1 MGCIDVKRKKELN
14 IFVSYGHKDDN
25 SSRKVPEVVDA
36 IIEQL
41 RKRNHNVWLDVDK
54 LKDADVTNWPNS
66 DWRSAIYT
74 NIKNSD
80 NVVGFLSE
88 KALRKSGVCLDELSI
103 AVSIPGRRIVTIL
116 LESQETM
123 KIPPTVSRIQWVDMS
138 EWKNHYDF
146 ASEHFF
152 EDGYF
157 EEKLAEIVDRI
168 EQEENHIY
176 QYDINFLVQVLNP
189 SNTVKTDLFDLLQH
203 ESDEAGNYIYEDRT
217 WLKEKIFDFISGD
230 KHYLLLIGGPGYG
243 KSQFIAHCIHNI
255 EDIYAYYFVKYN
267 KTEGKNDCN
276 VILRTLAFEIAVKM
290 PEYRRSLIDSIKAY
304 LVFSEERL
312 SDISNY
318 FSGLTDIEL
327 FEHLF
332 HCDMVHFID
341 GNPGRIVI
349 SIDAL
354 DEAEYNGNNP
364 VANLLLTTKDRW
376 PIFFKFILTSRETGN
391 VLSCFDYLG
400 QDCQIARLD
409 TGESDDDVKRYL
421 RKNLE
426 KEDIND
432 VYFDELTSRCEKTFI
447 YARLLIQSIENG
459 FMKLETID
467 DILLVPK
474 GYNGLLQH
482 YFSRAFN
489 KNEFDEVKL
498 PLGIMLANGGSIN
511 RRVLEQVVREQVPD
525 WTAGNFFLQMKSF
538 VVLQGDVVCFYH
550 KALNDWLRGD
560 ESGLYHIDEN
570 PYKSLIVNFCKRYI
584 KAFNKTVEEHYSD
597 TTGMDMFED
606 AEENGFDYETV
617 KYVFKNSINLMTKA
631 EKIQFKSSEIAFL
644 TLILWMSYRHS
655 ELTLLDEVFAIIKQ
669 NARKIKSYD
678 VRKQFYIA
686 IAYNIAGESEQAR
699 NNQIPNSKDIQAA
712 NITAVN
718 CHSAIEYFWFI
729 RNEFEQLPEFG
740 KLYSSVMDNIAFNTR
755 LMDEKSHE
763 KLELA
768 LSILED
774 LKIFELKELF
784 DGVEISLAH
793 LYYHE
798 GIIHYDMKLYDKALE
813 CLKTAEEYINQYD
826 EEDYLLGEGLFALVL
841 NQRAACNS
849 RIGERLKDVDI
860 DKANIYYKNS
870 IDDIKKSLEIK
881 LRLFGEN
888 SFYVAVAYDNIAR
901 FSKAYEIAQPTFVK
915 LSSGVYDYALRAIE
929 IAKRIF
935 SENGKTTARS
945 YMTLAWCMDADKM
958 YDKKF
963 VGYIKKAVEISP
975 VTYKKDAA
983 KLYNNAIE
991 YYKNISDLEEAII
1004 FIEEAEKLQ

>member
-1 MGCIDVKRKKELN
+1 
-14 IFVSYGHKDDN
+14 
-25 SSRKVPEVVDA
+25 
-36 IIEQL
+36 
-41 RKRNHNVWLDVDK
+41 
-54 LKDADVTNWPNS
+54 
-66 DWRSAIYT
+66 
-74 NIKNSD
+74 
-80 NVVGFLSE
+80 
-88 KALRKSGVCLDELSI
+88 
-103 AVSIPGRRIVTIL
+103 
-116 LESQETM
+116 
-123 KIPPTVSRIQWVDMS
+123 
-138 EWKNHYDF
+138 
-146 ASEHFF
+146 
-152 EDGYF
+152 
-157 EEKLAEIVDRI
+157 
-168 EQEENHIY
+168 
-176 QYDINFLVQVLNP
+176 
-189 SNTVKTDLFDLLQH
+189 
-203 ESDEAGNYIYEDRT
+203 
-217 WLKEKIFDFISGD
+217 
-230 KHYLLLIGGPGYG
+230 
-243 KSQFIAHCIHNI
+243 
-255 EDIYAYYFVKYN
+255 
-267 KTEGKNDCN
+267 
-276 VILRTLAFEIAVKM
+276 
-290 PEYRRSLIDSIKAY
+290 
-304 LVFSEERL
+304 
-312 SDISNY
+312 
-318 FSGLTDIEL
+318 
-327 FEHLF
+327 
-332 HCDMVHFID
+332 
-341 GNPGRIVI
+341 
-349 SIDAL
+349 
-354 DEAEYNGNNP
+354 
-364 VANLLLTTKDRW
+364 
-376 PIFFKFILTSRETGN
+376 
-391 VLSCFDYLG
+391 
-400 QDCQIARLD
+400 
-409 TGESDDDVKRYL
+409 
-421 RKNLE
+421 
-426 KEDIND
+426 
-432 VYFDELTSRCEKTFI
+432 
-447 YARLLIQSIENG
+447 
-459 FMKLETID
+459 
-467 DILLVPK
+467 
-474 GYNGLLQH
+474 
-482 YFSRAFN
+482 
-489 KNEFDEVKL
+489 
-498 PLGIMLANGGSIN
+498 
-511 RRVLEQVVREQVPD
+511 
-525 WTAGNFFLQMKSF
+525 
-538 VVLQGDVVCFYH
+538 
-550 KALNDWLRGD
+550 
-560 ESGLYHIDEN
+560 
-570 PYKSLIVNFCKRYI
+570 
-584 KAFNKTVEEHYSD
+584 
-597 TTGMDMFED
+597 MDMFED